1 MKMCNISI
9 GLNEK
14 LYKVLKT
21 PFWLI
26 NAKNVQGCHFFGSPA
41 KVCGLCIDS
50 CKSKQEEFSI
60 NDAPKL
66 CSELLDLCIEGFC
79 SSIG

>member
-1 MKMCNISI
+1 MVEHGLSCIHLSWTIFAPYCAKYHSKYNQNMKRNS
-9 GLNEK
+9 
-14 LYKVLKT
+14 
-21 PFWLI
+21 
-26 NAKNVQGCHFFGSPA
+26 GSPA